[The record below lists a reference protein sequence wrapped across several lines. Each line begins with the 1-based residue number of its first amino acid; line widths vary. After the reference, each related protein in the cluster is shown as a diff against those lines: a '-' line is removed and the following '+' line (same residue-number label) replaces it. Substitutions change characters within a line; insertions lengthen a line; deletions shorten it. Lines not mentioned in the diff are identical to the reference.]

1 MLTILWVLLAAL
13 IISVSLIIVIS
24 VVVFWLRFSFAKHH
38 LEEVLE
44 LDPDTEEVFFS
55 KN

>member
-13 IISVSLIIVIS
+13 IISVSLIIFIS
-24 VVVFWLRFSFAKHH
+24 VVVFCMRFYFAKKV
-38 LEEVLE
+38 EEILE

>member
-24 VVVFWLRFSFAKHH
+24 VFVFCMRFSFAHH
-38 LEEVLE
+38 HIEEILE

>member
-1 MLTILWVLLAAL
+1 MLTILYILLAAL
-13 IISVSLIIVIS
+13 IISVSLIIFIS
-24 VVVFWLRFSFAKHH
+24 VVVFGMRFYFAKKV
-38 LEEVLE
+38 EEILE